1 MQRIILFLLSALI
14 SFFSWAQQTIHS
26 HVVDDETGEA
36 IPYATVYVHS
46 GLGTLTNSDG
56 DFTIS
61 CPTDGTVQIT
71 CIGYTRQSFP
81 VTSVPKLIRLQ
92 PLSTTLKEVNIIPTE
107 RILLQVSRKLAREY
121 NRKKRKTGQYFYR
134 TTTTY
139 PNRKELVEA
148 FTRANTAVNLR
159 DLIFLRGHRGQ
170 VIGNT
175 LQKSTIENMNF
186 HHSMELG
193 PMLMGSPFWKKIITP
208 LHPNADLS
216 YFANHYELSHEIL
229 RDEGNH
235 QTYKIH
241 MRSKEQ
247 SERSALEGDLFI
259 DADTYSLLRFDGTV
273 RNMELDVRRDMHTE
287 STPVEIKVH
296 VGYSHKKGFT
306 KVSDISC
313 IMQAGDLIN
322 RSLLYCIDDLKLHL
336 RKGQKASENMLKSI
350 DLAGFDSTLWAH
362 SNIVQRTAEE
372 EQLVF
377 DIREEEKV
385 RTMQTAHQGPFRPL
399 VERLT
404 AFGKVIPQEKVY
416 IHMDNTCYFLGDTI
430 WFSAYTR
437 NTIQDLPSR
446 VSGVLY
452 VELFNQ
458 DGYLMERKLIEMKEG
473 RGNGFFALNNSA
485 IYGGMYELR
494 AYTRWQLNWGH
505 FQHPHSRVAASWFIN
520 QKAEQDYY
528 RDYEKL
534 YSRVFPVYDKPKQP
548 GQYNHDMTHRTMR
561 RYFRHDMDKHML
573 TLHFF
578 PEGGHLVA
586 GMQNR
591 IAFEC
596 TWNDGQWVDGWL
608 RLGNDSIRA
617 THRGRGTFE
626 FKPQLGKTYVATF
639 LTADG
644 DSVSARL
651 PEAESQGVTLRVF
664 RTGQEWQIRA
674 QVSDSLALDS
684 LAMTIMREG
693 VVEEFL
699 QFPSTGR
706 ASFSMP
712 CNSNYPAGVHQV
724 TVFDTRGRV
733 WADRLFFMVSHDFS
747 QPTLSINGLH
757 DQYKPYEQID
767 LDLHSTLKQNEGTIS
782 VAVRDVAHQDQLFDD
797 GNILTEMLLSSEI
810 RGFVPNPRWYFERD
824 DDEHHQG
831 LELLMMTQGWRRFNW
846 RDMAVRGEWDLTMRD
861 ERTPLLVGELYDNT
875 SPWESYTQDNGK
887 VGRIR
892 DIPDISAHKSMLVH
906 AELIYPD
913 DANHPVVE
921 EKEVKGRDFRLQL
934 PRFYG
939 PSIFFLAAS
948 DSTKWRKGHT
958 YQWTQMAA
966 NELDIPDG
974 YRFRFNI
981 GPADCI
987 IRIVWPYPRFTKP
1000 YDFYQSHISSTS
1012 DTLGIQPGLLPNG
1025 TRVLKE
1031 VSIGARSGG
1040 HTQFDD
1046 SQPVLILDAYEAY
1059 NNMMDAGLLFADEPI
1074 ARTYV
1079 GDYGLD
1085 WPYVQH
1091 DAASSQTQNDSHI
1104 YMRRGI
1110 SPTRRALEG
1119 LDKIPQDSIYA
1130 PKYLRS
1136 YPAGFSFDPGEELEY
1151 HDLSCI
1157 DKYVIYT
1164 DYKPRLEGNIRYR
1177 GDNLPEFN
1185 IAQYPYPDGS
1195 KRVFYRDR
1203 RYILP
1208 GFSQT
1213 AQFYSPDYSRMS
1225 LPEMPQ
1231 DYRRTLYW
1239 NPALPLDQEG
1249 HAHITLWNNSKP
1261 TQISVKAE
1269 GQTTDGK
1276 LLWNE

>member
-1 MQRIILFLLSALI
+1 MQRILLFLFITLASLS
-14 SFFSWAQQTIHS
+14 SWAQQTVHS
-26 HVVDDETGEA
+26 HVIDDETGEVL
-36 IPYATVYVHS
+36 PYATIYVQP
-46 GLGTLTNSDG
+46 GLGTLTNLEG
-56 DFTIS
+56 DFTLS
-61 CPTDGTVQIT
+61 CPPDATIQVS
-71 CIGYTRQSFP
+71 CVGYTRQLFP
-81 VTSVPKLIRLQ
+81 VSSLPKLIRLR
-92 PLSTTLKEVNIIPTE
+92 PLSTTLQEVSIIPVE
-107 RILLQVSRKLAREY
+107 RILLQVSKKLTHEY
-121 NRKKRKTGQYFYR
+121 NRKKGKTSQYFYR

-148 FTRANTAVNLR
+148 FTQANSAVNLR
-159 DLIFLRGHRGQ
+159 DLTFLRGHRGQ
-170 VIGNT
+170 VMGNT
-175 LQKSTIENMNF
+175 MQKSTIENMNF
-186 HHSMELG
+186 HHPMELG
-193 PMLMGSPFWKKIITP
+193 PMVQGVPFWKFLITP
-208 LHPNADLS
+208 LPSNVDLQYFSSHYS
-216 YFANHYELSHEIL
+216 YSHEVL
-229 RDEGNH
+229 RDEKNH
-235 QTYKIH
+235 MIYKIH
-241 MRSKEQ
+241 MLPKEQ
-247 SERSALEGDLFI
+247 SNRTTLEGDLYI
-259 DADTYSLLRFDGTV
+259 DADSYHLLRFDGTV
-273 RNMELDVRRDMHTE
+273 HEMELNVRRDMHME

-296 VGYSHKKGFT
+296 VDYSHDAGFT
-306 KVSDISC
+306 KVSNISC
-313 IMQAGDLIN
+313 TMQAGDLAN

-336 RKGQKASENMLKSI
+336 RKGQKVSENMLKSI

-362 SNIVQRTAEE
+362 SNIVQRTTEE
-372 EQLVF
+372 EQLLF

-385 RTMQTAHQGPFRPL
+385 RVMQTANLGPFRSL

-404 AFGKVIPQEKVY
+404 AFGKVIPQEKVFV
-416 IHMDNTCYFLGDTI
+416 HMDNTCYFLGDTI

-437 NTIQDLPSR
+437 STIQDVPSR

-458 DGYLMERKLIEMKEG
+458 DGYLMERKLVEMKEG
-473 RGNGFFALNNSA
+473 RGNGFFALDKSA

-494 AYTRWQLNWGH
+494 AYTRWQLNWGR

-534 YSRVFPVYDKPKQP
+534 YSRVFPVYDRPKQP
-548 GQYNHDMTHRTMR
+548 GQYNHDMTQRTLR
-561 RYFRHDMDKHML
+561 RYFRRNMDEHLL
-573 TLHFF
+573 TLNFF
-578 PEGGHLVA
+578 PEGGHLIA

-608 RLGNDSIRA
+608 RFGNDSIRA
-617 THRGRGTFE
+617 THRGRGIFE
-626 FKPQLGKTYVATF
+626 FKPQVGKTYVATF

-644 DSVSARL
+644 DSITARL
-651 PEAESQGVTLRVF
+651 PEAESQGVALRVY

-674 QVSDSLALDS
+674 QVSDSLTLDS

-693 VVEEFL
+693 IVEEFL

-724 TVFDTRGRV
+724 TVFDTQGRV
-733 WADRLFFMVSHDFS
+733 WADRLFFMVNQDFAR
-747 QPTLSINGLH
+747 PTLSVTGLH
-757 DQYKPYEQID
+757 DQYEPYEKID
-767 LDLHSTLKQNEGTIS
+767 LDLQSTAKQADGTIS
-782 VAVRDVAHQDQLFDD
+782 VAVRDAAHQDHLFDD

-810 RGFVPNPRWYFERD
+810 RGFVPNPGWFFQRD

-875 SPWESYTQDNGK
+875 SSWESYTQDDGK

-892 DIPDISAHKSMLVH
+892 DIPENPTNKMMLLH
-906 AELIYPD
+906 AELIHPD
-913 DANHPVVE
+913 DLKHPIVE

-934 PRFYG
+934 PRYYG
-939 PSIFFLAAS
+939 SSIFFLAAS
-948 DSTKWRKGHT
+948 DSTKWRRGHT
-958 YQWTQMAA
+958 YQWTQMEFS
-966 NELDIPDG
+966 ELDRPDG

-981 GPADCI
+981 EPAECL

-1000 YDFYQSHISSTS
+1000 YDFYQSHLSNVS
-1012 DTLGIQPGLLPNG
+1012 DTLGIQPGLLANG

-1031 VSIGARSGG
+1031 VSISARSGG
-1040 HTQFDD
+1040 MTQFDD

-1059 NNMMDAGLLFADEPI
+1059 NNMKDAGILFADNPI

-1085 WPYVQH
+1085 WPYVQS
-1091 DAASSQTQNDSHI
+1091 DSSSSQIQNDSHI
-1104 YMRRGI
+1104 YMRYGI
-1110 SPTRRALEG
+1110 GPTRRALEG
-1119 LDKIPQDSIYA
+1119 LDHIPQDSIYA

-1136 YPAGFSFDPGEELEY
+1136 YSWNFSFSPGEELEY
-1151 HDLSCI
+1151 YDLSHI

-1164 DYKPRLEGNIRYR
+1164 DYKPRLEGNKRYR
-1177 GDNLPEFN
+1177 GDNLPELN

-1213 AQFYSPDYSRMS
+1213 AQFYSPDYSQMT

-1239 NPALPLDQEG
+1239 NPSIPLDQKG
-1249 HAHITLWNNSKP
+1249 HAHITLWNNSTS
-1261 TQISVKAE
+1261 TQINVEAE

-1276 LLWNE
+1276 LLWNK